1 MDDPSYLSSLFEGVV
16 TYPITTPVIIALIL
30 ALICLVLSGFFS
42 GSEVAFFSLRPKDI
56 EQLEESSEKRG
67 KQVLEALA
75 NSDYLLGTILVMN
88 NFVNIAITML
98 TSYAVSRLFDFGEAQ
113 TLGFIV
119 QVIGITFLVRLSL
132 RSTSKTTPLRLRSL

>member
-1 MDDPSYLSSLFEGVV
+1 M

-56 EQLEESSEKRG
+56 EQLEESSEKRE

-75 NSDYLLGTILVMN
+75 NSDYLLGTILVMTDSDLQRGPTIGASNHCRHGYINGYIFSN
-88 NFVNIAITML
+88 NL
-98 TSYAVSRLFDFGEAQ
+98 TL
-113 TLGFIV
+113 
-119 QVIGITFLVRLSL
+119 
-132 RSTSKTTPLRLRSL
+132 

>member
-1 MDDPSYLSSLFEGVV
+1 M

-98 TSYAVSRLFDFGEAQ
+98 TSYAVSRLFDFG
-113 TLGFIV
+113 
-119 QVIGITFLVRLSL
+119 
-132 RSTSKTTPLRLRSL
+132 